1 MLYTCTIDTPL
12 GNMTAAAEGE
22 VLVGLWFEGQ
32 KYYPSRTAGWVPD
45 PDRPVFGTV
54 TDYLGRY
61 FSGSA
66 EAPDIPLDP
75 QGSPF
80 QKAVWSLLR
89 TIPMGQVV
97 TYGQIAK
104 QMAQSRGLASM
115 SAQAVG
121 GAVGHNPISILIPC
135 HRVVGARN
143 ALTGY
148 AGGLDRKAALLRLE
162 KTSLG
167 TREKEEFP
175 SKGVGSRNDVK
186 A

>member
-1 MLYTCTIDTPL
+1 MLYTCAIDTPL
-12 GNMTAAAEGE
+12 GKMTAAAERH

-32 KYYPSRTAGWVPD
+32 KYYPSHTAGWVPD
-45 PDRPVFGTV
+45 PDRPVFGMLRE
-54 TDYLGRY
+54 YLRRY

-66 EAPDIPLDP
+66 HAPDVPLGP
-75 QGSPF
+75 HGSPF
-80 QKAVWSLLR
+80 QEAVWSILR

-97 TYGQIAK
+97 TYGQIAA

-135 HRVVGARN
+135 HRVVGARG

-162 KTSLG
+162 KASLG
-167 TREKEEFP
+167 QYVIGKARERN
-175 SKGVGSRNDVK
+175 KG

>member
-22 VLVGLWFEGQ
+22 ALVGLWFEGQ

-45 PDRPVFGTV
+45 PDRPVFGRLR
-54 TDYLGRY
+54 DYLGSY
-61 FSGSA
+61 FSGSTA
-66 EAPDIPLDP
+66 APDVPLDP
-75 QGSPF
+75 QGSQF
-80 QKAVWSLLR
+80 QEAVWAILR

-97 TYGQIAK
+97 TYGQIARE
-104 QMAQSRGLASM
+104 MAQSRGLASM
-115 SAQAVG
+115 SAQAIG

-135 HRVVGARN
+135 HRVVGAHG

-148 AGGLDRKAALLRLE
+148 AGGLERKAALLRIEKASLE
-162 KTSLG
+162 
-167 TREKEEFP
+167 TRQRGDSQLP
-175 SKGVGSRNDVK
+175 CVILP